1 MIKGIEKTDCIFGSY
16 FLFGLIIF
24 IVLILNVRLSN
35 DDIKS
40 IVEIVLNT
48 SSITMGF
55 FATVFTF
62 IFGFKDN
69 YIHKEIMKSNLKKRQ
84 YKFLNICI
92 IVMGFLQIIVSF
104 VVMLLLT
111 IKNTQSKDIAK
122 YLNNF
127 LHFNLTQVSFHFVL
141 TLFFVF
147 FLFFATYLLLI
158 LSMIFKSNDNN
169 NLPQKKM
176 PSIKNNKV

>member
-1 MIKGIEKTDCIFGSY
+1 MEKTDCIFGSY
-16 FLFGLIIF
+16 FIFGLILF
-24 IVLILNVRLSN
+24 IVLISNVRLSN

-48 SSITMGF
+48 SSITMGV

-62 IFGFKDN
+62 IFGFKEN

-92 IVMGFLQIIVSF
+92 IVIGFLQIIVAF
-104 VVMLLLT
+104 MVMLLLT
-111 IKNTQSKDIAK
+111 IKNSQFMPISNH
-122 YLNNF
+122 LNNF
-127 LHFNLTQVSFHFVL
+127 LHFNLTQVSFHLVL

-147 FLFFATYLLLI
+147 FFFFATYLLLI

-176 PSIKNNKV
+176 PNIKDNKV